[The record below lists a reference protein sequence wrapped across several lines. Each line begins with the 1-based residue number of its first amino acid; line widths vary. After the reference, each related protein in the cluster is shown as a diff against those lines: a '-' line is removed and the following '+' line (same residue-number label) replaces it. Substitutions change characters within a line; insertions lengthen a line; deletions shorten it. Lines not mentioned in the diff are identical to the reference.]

1 MKKMKG
7 LFIVNPSSGTQ
18 IHQNTIHEAVRDLLD
33 NGTLAEAR
41 FVYTQRKDHALETAR
56 DVEPGEYDFIMAVGG
71 DGTVNEVVNGIAL
84 GGHDTPLAILKAGTT
99 NDFATVMGLPVD
111 TTGIVRM
118 LSEFHV
124 ERIDLGKIN
133 EKYFINVAAGGILS
147 EIAHSVPSER
157 KTVLGEAAYY
167 IEGVKRI
174 GEMRL
179 DTVPLRFEADG
190 FSLETE
196 TFLVIVANSRS
207 VGGFANI
214 APKAY
219 VNDGLLDVCI
229 IKSLRPVDLVPVFSQ
244 IVTGTHT
251 NNKCISYF
259 QTKSL
264 KISPL
269 SDHKN
274 FIVDYDGEA
283 GGKMPAEISVVPD
296 GLKLVVPGDSEKA
309 KKLLKK

>member
-7 LFIVNPSSGTQ
+7 LFIVNPNSGTQ
-18 IHQNTIHEAVRDLLD
+18 IHQNTVHEAVRDLLD

-41 FVYTQRKDHALETAR
+41 FVYTQGKNHALETAR
-56 DVEPGEYDFIMAVGG
+56 DIEPGEYDFIMAVGG
-71 DGTVNEVVNGIAL
+71 DGTVNETVNGIAE
-84 GGHDTPLAILKAGTT
+84 GGHNTPLAILKAGTT
-99 NDFATVMGLPVD
+99 NDFATIMGLPVD
-111 TTGIVRM
+111 TTGIVQM
-118 LSEFHV
+118 LGDFCV
-124 ERIDLGKIN
+124 KKIDLGKIN
-133 EKYFINVAAGGILS
+133 GKYFINVAAGGILS

-174 GEMRL
+174 GELRL
-179 DTVPLRFEADG
+179 DTVPLKFEADG

-196 TFLVIVANSRS
+196 TFLAIVANSRS

-244 IVTGTHT
+244 IVTGTHI

-269 SDHKN
+269 SDDKN
-274 FIVDYDGEA
+274 FIIDYDGEA
-283 GGKMPAEISVVPD
+283 GGKMPAEISVVPR
-296 GLKLVVPGDSEKA
+296 GLGLVVPKNSEKT
-309 KKLLKK
+309 KKLFI